1 MTHYYN
7 KIKFSECTYIIATVI
22 DIIGIFKNTIIMHHM
37 VYVQPK
43 LFWGDVGLTLI
54 IDLTPVLLLFILLT
68 VLKMSSWK
76 ATLITTIVTLI
87 LAIAIGVPADSAVSA
102 WLIGALFGLWSISWL
117 IFWGIT
123 WFNTWRLTGHLDA
136 FISWMLKNITND
148 VRIIALTIAWALG
161 ALIEGLIGFGT
172 PWAYLVPI
180 LISLGL
186 PTIRALTIMA
196 VANTAPVAYGAFG
209 IPVVTLA
216 GVAGLPLVATSGA
229 VAHFVA
235 VLAFIIV
242 FVILALIDGWRG
254 IKEAWLAALIG
265 ALGYVLG
272 QFTTAVYIGPYL
284 ADVVG
289 SIIAFLFLVGLAKVW
304 RPKHIVTPPAVKVNE
319 VKDRGAVARA
329 WASLIL
335 FVTIMG
341 LWNSPISPMRWVVA
355 TFSLPAYSEV
365 LQKQVSVSYSFNV
378 LVTGTSALVAWLIT
392 LPLMKAGT
400 KDVVNA
406 LKTTWKQ
413 TWGAVLTGIF
423 VISLAFVFNYSGMA
437 YSLAYL
443 ATGLGLWFLI
453 ISPFL
458 GWLGAALTGS
468 NTSSNALFGPFQA
481 AMGQLLGLPQLLLPS
496 IQTVGG
502 ELGKP
507 VAPQTVSAGVS
518 TTEYV
523 RREGEIVRNNMKYS
537 IALVF
542 VLITISIFYWL
553 IYPWPFYVSK

>member
-1 MTHYYN
+1 
-7 KIKFSECTYIIATVI
+7 
-22 DIIGIFKNTIIMHHM
+22 M

-136 FISWMLKNITND
+136 FTSWMLKNITND
-148 VRIIALTIAWALG
+148 VRIIAIAIAWALG
-161 ALIEGLIGFGT
+161 ALIEGLIGFGA

-186 PTIRALTIMA
+186 PTLRALTIMA
-196 VANTAPVAYGAFG
+196 VSNTAPVSYGAFG
-209 IPVVTLA
+209 IPIVTLA
-216 GVAGLPLVATSGA
+216 GVTGLPLLATSAA

-254 IKEAWLAALIG
+254 IKEAWAAALIG
-265 ALGYVLG
+265 ASGYVLG

-284 ADVVG
+284 ADIVG
-289 SIIAFLFLVGLAKVW
+289 SILAFLFLVGLAKVW
-304 RPKHIVTPPAVKVNE
+304 RPKHIVSPPAIKVND
-319 VKDRGAVARA
+319 VKDRGAVRRA

-341 LWNSPISPMRWVVA
+341 LWNSPISPMKWVVA
-355 TFSLPAYSEV
+355 TFSVPAYSEV

-378 LVTGTSALVAWLIT
+378 LATGTSALVAWLIT
-392 LPLMKAGT
+392 LPLMKAGA

-406 LKTTWKQ
+406 LKITWKQ

-423 VISLAFVFNYSGMA
+423 VISLAFVYNYSGMA

-443 ATGLGLWFLI
+443 ATGVGLWFLI

-481 AMGQLLGLPQLLLPS
+481 AMGQLLGLPPLFLPS
-496 IQTVGG
+496 LQTVGG

-523 RREGEIVRNNMKYS
+523 RREGEVIRNNMKYS

-542 VLITISIFYWL
+542 VLIIIGILFWL
-553 IYPWPFYVSK
+553 TYPWPFFVSK

>member
-1 MTHYYN
+1 
-7 KIKFSECTYIIATVI
+7 
-22 DIIGIFKNTIIMHHM
+22 M

-43 LFWGDVGLTLI
+43 LFWGNVGLTLI
-54 IDLTPVLLLFILLT
+54 IDLIPVLMLFILLA

-76 ATLITTIVTLI
+76 ATLITSIATLI
-87 LAIAIGVPADSAVSA
+87 LAIAIGVPADGAVSA

-148 VRIIALTIAWALG
+148 VRIIALTLAWALG

-172 PWAYLVPI
+172 PWAYIAPI
-180 LISLGL
+180 LMSLGL
-186 PTIRALTIMA
+186 PTLRALTVMA
-196 VANTAPVAYGAFG
+196 IANTAPVSYGAFG
-209 IPVVTLA
+209 IPIVTLA
-216 GVAGLPLVATSGA
+216 GVAGLPLLATSGA
-229 VAHFVA
+229 VAHIVA
-235 VLAFIIV
+235 VLAFVIV
-242 FVILALIDGWRG
+242 FAILAFIDGWRG
-254 IKEAWLAALIG
+254 IKEAWPAALIG

-284 ADVVG
+284 ADVMG
-289 SIIAFLFLVGLAKVW
+289 SIVAFLFLVGLAKIW
-304 RPKHIVTPPAVKVNE
+304 RPKHMVPPPAIKVND

-335 FVTIMG
+335 FVAVMG
-341 LWNSPISPMRWVVA
+341 LWNSPISPLKLVVA
-355 TFSLPAYSEV
+355 TFSVSAYSEV
-365 LQKQVSVSYSFNV
+365 LQKQVSLSYPFNV
-378 LVTGTSALVAWLIT
+378 LITGTSALAAWLIT
-392 LPLMKAGT
+392 LPLMKAGA
-400 KDVVNA
+400 KDAVNA
-406 LKTTWKQ
+406 LKATWRQ
-413 TWGAVLTGIF
+413 TWGAVFTGIF

-443 ATGLGLWFLI
+443 TTGVGLLFLA

-481 AMGQLLGLPQLLLPS
+481 AMGQLLGLPPLLLPS
-496 IQTVGG
+496 TQTVGS

-523 RREGEIVRNNMKYS
+523 RREGEIIRNNMKYS

-542 VLITISIFYWL
+542 VLIIIGVLYWL
-553 IYPWPFYVSK
+553 IYPWPFIVSK